1 MGIVMLL
8 SKFGKSSFKIA
19 LLTAVALIG
28 FRAQGFAEPVQYVRI
43 CDAFGQGFFNIP
55 GTDTCIR
62 VSGGVQA
69 GYGGPTTKFSVN
81 PKFDV
86 SRSGAVYWGKAPA
99 PFGVVPPRP

>member
-28 FRAQGFAEPVQYVRI
+28 LRAQGFAQPVQYVRI

-62 VSGGVQA
+62 VSGGVEA
-69 GYGGPTTKFSVN
+69 GYGGTPTNFHDKPHFE
-81 PKFDV
+81 V
-86 SRSGAVYWGKAPA
+86 SCPGALECLNTPA
-99 PFGVVPPRP
+99 LF